1 MTEPFLSSSNQQNEE
16 SESCARQKVKQNWLQ
31 FKQGKNIT
39 QQQRFQK
46 EAPEAYKEWQLKFC
60 TRELEESENLNA
72 LKSVEDQSL
81 FVPPPISFFLTEYYQ
96 LQTVQIHKSNQNME
110 LQFAGFH
117 FS

>member
-72 LKSVEDQSL
+72 LEISRRSK
-81 FVPPPISFFLTEYYQ
+81 FVCPPPHQFFSYRILSTPDSSD
-96 LQTVQIHKSNQNME
+96 TQI
-110 LQFAGFH
+110 
-117 FS
+117 